1 MASKIF
7 RSTVFVAVIVLLA
20 SIGIILGVLYEYF
33 DGVQAAQLQ
42 DELNLAAIGT
52 EQNGIEYLRSARSDW
67 FRLTWISSD
76 GTVLYDTWA
85 DETVME
91 NHKDRE
97 EIRKA
102 LEENQGRA
110 IRYSSTLTAKTTYS
124 AKALS
129 DGSVLR
135 ISISSATTMSLVLGM
150 LPPFA
155 VVLVIAIALSGF
167 LSHRMALRIVQPI
180 NQLDLE
186 NPLDHEIYEEISPL
200 LRRIDQ
206 QHRQIAAQMEAIR
219 RQADEFQEI
228 TRNMNEGLVLLDRS
242 GHLLSINPAARSFF
256 RMDNSAVGQ
265 NFLRLTPDP
274 DIHAAIHTALTQ
286 GHSDLRM
293 EQEGREYQFELSCI
307 TSGGAAVGAVM
318 LIIDISEQQLAE
330 QTRREFSA
338 NVSHELKTPLQSI
351 IGSAEL
357 LESGLVKPEDT
368 QRFVGHIRQEASR
381 LVVLVEDIIRLSQLD
396 EGVALPSEEVDLDAV
411 IREVL
416 PALENAAG
424 KKQVTLRVS
433 GTPCRIRG
441 VRRLL
446 SEIVYNL
453 CDNAI
458 KYNVPGG
465 SVEISTA
472 CAQGQT
478 VLTVTDTGI
487 GIPPE
492 HQARVFERFYRVDKS
507 HSKQSGGTGL
517 GLSIVKHAVQYHHA
531 RLQLSSNPGSGTTV
545 TVIFP

>member
-20 SIGIILGVLYEYF
+20 AIGIILGVLYEYF

-52 EQNGIEYLRSARSDW
+52 EQNGIQYLRSARSDW

-110 IRYSSTLTAKTTYS
+110 IRYSATLTAKTTYS

-155 VVLVIAIALSGF
+155 VVLVIAMALSSF
-167 LSHRMALRIVQPI
+167 LSHRMARRIVQPI

-256 RMDNSAVGQ
+256 RMDNSAVGE

-274 DIHAAIHTALTQ
+274 DIHAAIDTALSQ

-293 EQEGREYQFELSCI
+293 EQDGRAYQFELSCI

-318 LIIDISEQQLAE
+318 LIIDVSEQQLAE

-357 LESGLVKPEDT
+357 LENGLVKPEDT

-396 EGVALPSEEVDLDAV
+396 EGVALPTEEVDLSAV
-411 IREVL
+411 IQEVL
-416 PALENAAG
+416 PALEAAAG
-424 KKQVTLRVS
+424 KKDVTLQVS
-433 GTPCRIRG
+433 GTPCRIHG

-446 SEIVYNL
+446 CEIVYNL

-458 KYNVPGG
+458 KYNIPGG

-472 CAQGQT
+472 CTQGQT

-531 RLQLSSNPGSGTTV
+531 RLHLSSTPGRGTTV
-545 TVIFP
+545 TVTFP